1 MNLQKNNRLKVL
13 GLNANKSLVRTQKS
27 YAAQFAVTW
36 ERTMQFEEKFL
47 RINEETNAIDYLVK
61 ADSYIKEAEPSDIA
75 WKWVTIALH
84 GALYGF
90 AIAAS
95 SGTDSRDATDKN
107 GKRRRPY
114 LHPGGTR
121 SWNRPWSCI
130 KMDKR

>member
-1 MNLQKNNRLKVL
+1 MKDFLKRNNRP
-13 GLNANKSLVRTQKS
+13 NKCIKRSCRQKPRQPG
-27 YAAQFAVTW
+27 YAVVTW

-61 ADSYIKEAEPSDIA
+61 ADSYIKEAETSDIA

-95 SGTDSRDATDKN
+95 SGTDSRDVTEKN